1 MAPRTAQ
8 GLPRAAGCEPAATC
22 QAHGRDAF
30 RQRGAGELGMDAF
43 GKSLGKLMGNLMGK
57 SEENLGKLVIGTY
70 RNTKNILG

>member
-1 MAPRTAQ
+1 
-8 GLPRAAGCEPAATC
+8 
-22 QAHGRDAF
+22 
-30 RQRGAGELGMDAF
+30 MDAF